1 MESGKTVSNME
12 KDYIKDLMEQ
22 KGKECGKM
30 GKSFN
35 GFDNLFILKLNNYK
49 NFVSM
54 AIFFLIRIPKN

>member
-1 MESGKTVSNME
+1 
-12 KDYIKDLMEQ
+12 
-22 KGKECGKM
+22 M